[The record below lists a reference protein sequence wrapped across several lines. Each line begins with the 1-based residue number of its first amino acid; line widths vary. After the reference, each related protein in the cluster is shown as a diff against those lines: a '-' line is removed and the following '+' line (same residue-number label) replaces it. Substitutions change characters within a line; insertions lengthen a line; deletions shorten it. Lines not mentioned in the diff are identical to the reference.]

1 MSAKTIDEIIPE
13 IKATVYQSGGKS
25 DNKSTHKYFCFLFI
39 HSLIFIYPLY
49 TL

>member
-1 MSAKTIDEIIPE
+1 MSAKTIVEAIPE

-25 DNKSTHKYFCFLFI
+25 DNKII
-39 HSLIFIYPLY
+39 HSQIILFSIYFFYPLY